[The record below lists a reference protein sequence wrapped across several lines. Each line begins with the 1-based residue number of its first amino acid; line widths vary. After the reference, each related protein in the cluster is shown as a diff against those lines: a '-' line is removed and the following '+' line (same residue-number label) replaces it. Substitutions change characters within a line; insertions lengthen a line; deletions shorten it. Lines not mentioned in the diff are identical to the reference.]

1 MKNSEEKTKQKKVA
15 KVVETPCNDK
25 NCHIHGNLKVRGRLF
40 EGKVISK
47 FQKRIAIEFERM
59 VYVKKYERYK
69 KSKTKIH
76 ARLPNCMKDQIE
88 IGDYVK
94 IGECRPLSKVIHF
107 VAIEKIKKDRPGE
120 AGLKGEKEK

>member
-1 MKNSEEKTKQKKVA
+1 MKNSEEETKQKKVA
-15 KVVETPCNDK
+15 KLVVTPCNDK
-25 NCHIHGNLKVRGRLF
+25 NCNIHGSLKVRGRIF

-76 ARLPNCMKDQIE
+76 ARLPDCIKDQIE

-94 IGECRPLSKVIHF
+94 IGECRPLSKTIHF
-107 VAIEKIKKDRPGE
+107 VVISKIN
-120 AGLKGEKEK
+120 KGEKEK